1 MLASDHVE
9 NLVSVCSRSLFALRV
24 LRAYGLPDEAL
35 HSVTRATT
43 VARLMY
49 AVPSWWGITAE
60 KDRAKIERLYN
71 RLKRMGYLPA
81 DAPSIPA
88 LVDQAEAS
96 ESIQIN
102 PPESSTCSPP
112 PTTSRLQQYNMRMAY
127 ALDRT
132 IMFSQSRTTRTS
144 YPATFIN

>member
-1 MLASDHVE
+1 MLASDHVG

-24 LRAYGLPDEAL
+24 LRAHGLPDEAL

-43 VARLMY
+43 VARLTY

-88 LVDQAEAS
+88 LV
-96 ESIQIN
+96 
-102 PPESSTCSPP
+102 T
-112 PTTSRLQQYNMRMAY
+112 L
-127 ALDRT
+127 L
-132 IMFSQSRTTRTS
+132 TRPRQVS
-144 YPATFIN
+144 LF